1 MGKAKPCAICGKP
14 TEKAVLQNSPDE
26 TAICSSNCQTKYIE
40 TLSFEK
46 AARLQQLIFIDDR
59 ISSVKKYETYCWAA
73 AGLGLTVIILG
84 VVLTRM
90 LPVQQARMGSD
101 LFLIGAIPLTLG
113 AIATEHFIGIK
124 RKLIEK
130 KQEIA

>member
-1 MGKAKPCAICGKP
+1 MKPCAICGKP

-26 TAICSSNCQTKYIE
+26 TAICSSDCQTKYLE
-40 TLSFEK
+40 TLTFEK

-59 ISSVKKYETYCWAA
+59 ISHVKKYETYCWAA
-73 AGLGLTVIILG
+73 AGLGLITIVFGVILARILP
-84 VVLTRM
+84 T
-90 LPVQQARMGSD
+90 QQAIIGSD

-124 RKLIEK
+124 RMLVEK
-130 KQEIA
+130 RQEIA